1 MPLRPMKDV
10 GLRTERDAERER
22 IMQEAHMHWAEV
34 DRDIADALGEL
45 PEHYHLTI
53 QRGGHDG

>member
-1 MPLRPMKDV
+1 MPLKPVKDI
-10 GLRTERDAERER
+10 GIRTQRDMDRQRQME
-22 IMQEAHMHWAEV
+22 EAHLHWAQV